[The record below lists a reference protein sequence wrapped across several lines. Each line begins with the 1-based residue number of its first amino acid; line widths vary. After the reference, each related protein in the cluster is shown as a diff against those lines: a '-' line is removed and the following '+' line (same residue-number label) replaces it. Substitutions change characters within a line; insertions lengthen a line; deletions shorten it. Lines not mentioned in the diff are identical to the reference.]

1 MRRGPLVLLAVLW
14 LLAAPSRAAP
24 PPPATA
30 TATATHL
37 RVELLTA
44 ASTIAPKTTL
54 DAGLRFTLEPGWHL
68 YWQNPG
74 DSGEAPSATFRL
86 PDGVSAAPLQFP
98 VPHRIPTGPLV
109 NYGYERE
116 LVLLAPLSA
125 APSLGGQVV
134 RVAAEVRWLVCSE
147 ECIPGRAT
155 LERLLTV
162 GSAAPQGEATAEAQV
177 LRTARAALPQPPPPG
192 LRLAAEL
199 LPESFVLTAAGVA
212 APRQA
217 SLLPLDPDRID
228 NAAPQVLTA
237 TASGFTLRLVRSEQ
251 LLPNQSV
258 SMLRGLLVLEPAGGP
273 AAAFRIEIPVSGPK
287 AAAATKPPAA
297 PAQPLSLG
305 WALLLALLGGALL
318 NLMPCVFPVLSIKV
332 LSLVQLGSQ
341 ERRHAALSSLAYSA
355 GVLVSFWLMA
365 GALLLLRGLGHKLG
379 WGFQLQSPRFVLALA
394 ALLFLLGLSLLGVFD
409 LGLGLTAVGQSL
421 HGRKGHAGAFATGI
435 LAVVLATPCTA
446 PFMGSALGFA
456 LTQPTLGALSIF
468 TALGLGL
475 ALPYLL
481 LVASPGLLRRLPRP
495 GAWMETFKQLMG
507 FLLAGTVVWL
517 AWVLG
522 VQAGVEAVISLLV
535 GLLLV
540 GLAAWLLGR
549 YREGRA
555 ATAAATVLVLAGALG
570 PGLLIPVT
578 QPVDPVSGAPVGGAA
593 GTAARGAD
601 EWQPFSPELVERYR
615 AAGTPVFV
623 DFTAAWCVSCK
634 VNERLVLSAPAVQA
648 RFKELGVALLKA
660 DWTRADPVITDALRS
675 FGRSGVPCYVL
686 YGRDPTAPPVTLPEV
701 LSPGLVLGALDRL
714 RQPGE
719 ARPPAATPAG
729 SKDP

>member
-1 MRRGPLVLLAVLW
+1 MRSRHTPDEALVL
-14 LLAAPSRAAP
+14 RGG
-24 PPPATA
+24 
-30 TATATHL
+30 
-37 RVELLTA
+37 VER
-44 ASTIAPKTTL
+44 
-54 DAGLRFTLEPGWHL
+54 GH
-68 YWQNPG
+68 
-74 DSGEAPSATFRL
+74 
-86 PDGVSAAPLQFP
+86 
-98 VPHRIPTGPLV
+98 
-109 NYGYERE
+109 
-116 LVLLAPLSA
+116 
-125 APSLGGQVV
+125 
-134 RVAAEVRWLVCSE
+134 VAAIFARGAGKELRE
-147 ECIPGRAT
+147 EQRH
-155 LERLLTV
+155 V
-162 GSAAPQGEATAEAQV
+162 
-177 LRTARAALPQPPPPG
+177 
-192 LRLAAEL
+192 
-199 LPESFVLTAAGVA
+199 
-212 APRQA
+212 
-217 SLLPLDPDRID
+217 
-228 NAAPQVLTA
+228 
-237 TASGFTLRLVRSEQ
+237 
-251 LLPNQSV
+251 
-258 SMLRGLLVLEPAGGP
+258 
-273 AAAFRIEIPVSGPK
+273 
-287 AAAATKPPAA
+287 A
-297 PAQPLSLG
+297 PALAQRSSGRGGSLAFANG
-305 WALLLALLGGALL
+305 PGPGVDQTQA
-318 NLMPCVFPVLSIKV
+318 PVV
-332 LSLVQLGSQ
+332 TE

-379 WGFQLQSPRFVLALA
+379 WGFQLQSPRFVLALG

-456 LTQPTLGALSIF
+456 LTQPPLGALSIF

-522 VQAGVEAVISLLV
+522 VQAGVEAVIALLA

-555 ATAAATVLVLAGALG
+555 ATVTATVLVLAGALG
-570 PGLLIPVT
+570 PGLLLTP
-578 QPVDPVSGAPVGGAA
+578 PAAPVGGTP
-593 GTAARGAD
+593 GTAARGED
-601 EWQPFSPELVERYR
+601 VWQPFSPELVERYR

-634 VNERLVLSAPAVQA
+634 VNERLVLSAPTVQA

-686 YGRDPTAPPVTLPEV
+686 YGRDPTAPPVTAAPLM
-701 LSPGLVLGALDRL
+701 RL
-714 RQPGE
+714 HSRCI
-719 ARPPAATPAG
+719 AVCMRICL
-729 SKDP
+729 